1 MSLAL
6 LLEDR
11 DAFPVTGETEKAL
24 KRLGTDYLDILYLH
38 APDAKTPVYETLE
51 AADRLVKSGKVLYIG
66 ISNYSAWQLAEM
78 MCISGSEQLTPIC
91 VTQNIYNVLSRKIE
105 AELVPCAR
113 HCGSGIMVYNPLAGG
128 LLTGKYTGMNAVGGR
143 LAWNDMYRRRFLNEA
158 NLAAVSTLKAAAEA
172 RGISLIELA
181 YRWCTSRDFIDSV
194 LVGVSSAEQL
204 ESNLSLCGFEPLDE
218 ELEACCEEQ
227 WKKVCGIAPDYSR

>member
-128 LLTGKYTGMNAVGGR
+128 LLTGKYTGMNAGGGR

-158 NLAAVSTLKAAAEA
+158 NLAAVSTLKAAA
-172 RGISLIELA
+172 
-181 YRWCTSRDFIDSV
+181 
-194 LVGVSSAEQL
+194 
-204 ESNLSLCGFEPLDE
+204 
-218 ELEACCEEQ
+218 
-227 WKKVCGIAPDYSR
+227 